1 MASDVGVSHIEMSPV
16 RRGTPEA
23 ALKAIR
29 PELAG
34 AMSESQ
40 TVDVAE
46 TVIGGPPTGSS
57 HDGNATDGTD
67 GTTTDGARGAGED
80 ASAAD
85 ERTPPA

>member
-46 TVIGGPPTGSS
+46 TVIGGPPTGSPEGS
-57 HDGNATDGTD
+57 DGTD
-67 GTTTDGARGAGED
+67 GTATDGSDGANATD
-80 ASAAD
+80 D